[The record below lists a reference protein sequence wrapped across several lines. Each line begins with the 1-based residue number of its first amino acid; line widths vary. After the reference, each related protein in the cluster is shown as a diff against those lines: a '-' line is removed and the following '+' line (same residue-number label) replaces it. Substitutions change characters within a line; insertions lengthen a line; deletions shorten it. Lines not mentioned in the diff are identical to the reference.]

1 MGEYL
6 RPREVD
12 AALAA
17 LAGGNAPGSQPWVVV
32 AGATDHYPARV
43 GRSGAAEDVLD
54 ITAIA
59 GLRGVEPVDGGWR
72 IGALTTWTDLVET
85 DLPPLFDGLK
95 TAARAVGGLQI
106 QARGTIVGN
115 VCNASP
121 AADGVPNLIAMD
133 AEVELASARGGRR
146 VPVASFV
153 TGNRRT
159 VRAAD
164 ELVTGL
170 LIPAP
175 VPGAEVRSAFR
186 KLGSRA
192 YLVISIAMVAAI
204 VEVTDGRIARARIA
218 VGACSEVA
226 QRLPALE
233 AALTGVPGSPESAGV
248 AALEHLAHLA
258 PIDDVRAS
266 AEYRREAA
274 LELVRRALGDVLAPA
289 RGEGAA

>member
-1 MGEYL
+1 MGAYL
-6 RPREVD
+6 RPTALPGAI
-12 AALAA
+12 AALASG
-17 LAGGNAPGSQPWVVV
+17 AGSRDRPWIIL

-43 GRSGAAEDVLD
+43 GRALDEDVLD

-59 GLRGVEPVDGGWR
+59 ELRGIEAVRDGWR
-72 IGALTTWTDLVET
+72 IGALTTWTDLVEM
-85 DLPPLFDGLK
+85 DLPPLFDGLR
-95 TAARAVGGLQI
+95 AAAVAVGGLQI
-106 QARGTIVGN
+106 QARATVVGN

-121 AADGVPNLIAMD
+121 AADGMPNLVAMD
-133 AEVELASARGGRR
+133 AEVELDSSRGPRR
-146 VPVASFV
+146 VPVHEFV

-170 LIPAP
+170 FVPAP
-175 VPGAEVRSAFR
+175 IAGTIVGSAFE

-204 VEVTDGRIARARIA
+204 VEVDGEGRIARARVA

-233 AALTGVPGSPESAGV
+233 AALVGVPATAAV
-248 AALEHLAHLA
+248 ADLVTPDHLANLS
-258 PIDDVRAS
+258 PIDDVRGTA
-266 AEYRREAA
+266 AYRREAA
-274 LELVRRALGDVLAPA
+274 LEVVRRALA
-289 RGEGAA
+289 RAL